1 MSSKAVSR
9 DRIIVGMSGGVDS
22 SVAALLLKQQGYDV
36 SGVFMQN
43 WDEKDPDGPCQAEI
57 DAHDA
62 LAVCDKIGIPLD
74 AVSFAGEY
82 WDKVFAYFLDE
93 YRSGRT
99 PNPDILCNKEIKF
112 RAFLD
117 YALTQGA
124 ARIATGHYA
133 RIRQHHGVFQLL
145 KGCDASKDQ
154 SYFLYTL
161 GQVQLAKACFPLGE
175 YEKSEV
181 RKIALGARFPN
192 HEKKDS
198 TGICFIGERN
208 FKAFLEHY
216 LPARK
221 GDIKTP
227 QGEVIGTHDGLMF
240 HTIGQRKGLGI
251 GGRREND
258 GEPWYVVS
266 KDTAQNTLYVAQGNH
281 HPLLYNCGLIA
292 LNLHWISG
300 HEPAFPLEVSA
311 KIRYRQPD
319 QACTVAP
326 AGDGKYQVTFR
337 EMQRAIAPG
346 QSIVFYQ
353 GEVCLGGGIIACASD
368 SDKQLPEVSNG

>member
-1 MSSKAVSR
+1 MSSKGVSR

-43 WDEKDPDGPCQAEI
+43 WDEKDPEGPCQAEI

-62 LAVCDKIGIPLD
+62 LAVCDKIGISLD
-74 AVSFAGEY
+74 AVSFASEY
-82 WDKVFAYFLDE
+82 WDKVFTYFLDE

-117 YALTQGA
+117 YALAQGA
-124 ARIATGHYA
+124 ESIATGHYA
-133 RIRQHHGVFQLL
+133 RIRRHQGVFQLL
-145 KGCDASKDQ
+145 KGCDANKDQ

-161 GQVQLAKACFPLGE
+161 GQSQLARACFPLGE
-175 YEKSEV
+175 YEKAEV
-181 RKIALGARFPN
+181 RKIALEAGFPN

-198 TGICFIGERN
+198 TGICFIGERK

-227 QGEVIGTHDGLMF
+227 QGEVIGVHEGLMF

-251 GGRREND
+251 GGRREDD
-258 GEPWYVVS
+258 GEPWYVVA
-266 KDTAQNTLYVAQGNH
+266 KDVSQNILTVVQGNH
-281 HPLLYNCGLIA
+281 HPLLYHRGLMA
-292 LNLHWISG
+292 LNIHWISG
-300 HEPAFPLEVSA
+300 QEPLFPLEVSA

-319 QACTVAP
+319 QNCTVEP
-326 AGDGKYQVTFR
+326 VGDGKYLVTFR

-346 QSIVFYQ
+346 CFIRMKSVW
-353 GEVCLGGGIIACASD
+353 VVVL
-368 SDKQLPEVSNG
+368 